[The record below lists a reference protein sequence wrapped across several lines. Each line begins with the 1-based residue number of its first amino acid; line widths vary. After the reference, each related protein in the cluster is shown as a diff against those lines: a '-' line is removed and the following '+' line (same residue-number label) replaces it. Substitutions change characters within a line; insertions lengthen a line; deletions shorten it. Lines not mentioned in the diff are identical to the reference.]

1 LLLLFYFKSIVFL
14 SSRLVLWLTV
24 SSALL
29 APAYLIHL
37 PSESDHLCAFQ
48 AWWTSFFDWA
58 IAGWIVIMAF
68 NLHQTV
74 VRNKRDTTHL
84 EKYYH
89 MVVWIAATL
98 FATLPF
104 LGGTQVYG
112 QAGAWCWI
120 VNDQQAWRFTMW
132 YGPLIIMFVYVLTM
146 YIWIIRTLY
155 AQKSSEFYQREA
167 EEEIRTKWQTSLRL
181 SRYPLIFIILWIFPI
196 INRIQNWIADDDGV
210 FFLVLMHALC
220 TSIQGTINSITYCI
234 DERILYHCTPNG
246 TKSAFLV
253 LISKER
259 RQEQQVQKYQL
270 KQDEDLQDAKP
281 DMENVS
287 LDD

>member
-1 LLLLFYFKSIVFL
+1 LLLLFYFK
-14 SSRLVLWLTV
+14 T
-24 SSALL
+24 
-29 APAYLIHL
+29 PAYLIHL
-37 PSESDHLCAFQ
+37 PSESDQLCDFQ